1 MFGSL
6 LAPRC
11 VVAHTAA
18 GQFATISPMLA
29 FLLLAIVAVSAA
41 LLVVVG
47 AYLLIR
53 RWLARLTMRN
63 KKARAR

>member
-6 LAPRC
+6 LAPQC

-18 GQFATISPMLA
+18 GQFATISPMLT

-53 RWLARLTMRN
+53 RWP
-63 KKARAR
+63 

>member
-1 MFGSL
+1 
-6 LAPRC
+6 
-11 VVAHTAA
+11 
-18 GQFATISPMLA
+18 MLA

-53 RWLARLTMRN
+53 RWL
-63 KKARAR
+63 